1 MKNIFIALSF
11 FSFIYS
17 CKKQVASED
26 KIMEVNLENIEL
38 AEPAAASVSDEK
50 KDANI
55 KFENPNKTI
64 DKKII
69 KNGEMTVQVGD
80 INKTRTQVLK
90 IIEENKAYIQAEGFR
105 NTDQSDHLRMTIR
118 VPHQNFEKLVN
129 SFSNGMGSVISKSIS
144 FDDVTEEYS
153 DVSIKLAKKKF
164 ILRSIETC

>member
-1 MKNIFIALSF
+1 
-11 FSFIYS
+11 
-17 CKKQVASED
+17 
-26 KIMEVNLENIEL
+26 
-38 AEPAAASVSDEK
+38 
-50 KDANI
+50 
-55 KFENPNKTI
+55 
-64 DKKII
+64 
-69 KNGEMTVQVGD
+69 MTVQVGD